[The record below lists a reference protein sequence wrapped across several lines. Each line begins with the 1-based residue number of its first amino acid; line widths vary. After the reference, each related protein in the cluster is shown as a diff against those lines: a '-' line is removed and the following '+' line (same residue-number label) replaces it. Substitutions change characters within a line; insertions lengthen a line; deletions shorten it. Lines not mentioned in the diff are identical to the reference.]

1 VICTARG
8 STDSIAAPMLAA
20 SKSVSTGIVTTRR
33 WLISE
38 RIEKWISTAMTKE
51 SSFQ

>member
-1 VICTARG
+1 MICTARG

-20 SKSVSTGIVTTRR
+20 SKSVSTGIVTTRK

-38 RIEKWISTAMTKE
+38 RMEKWINTAMINE